1 MPCLATSR
9 AVLLGMHRNKTQPV
23 ENVGIRQMTVL
34 LNAGYPLEP
43 NLQLAIGELV
53 SAAAR
58 AARTGRGWL
67 KWDAINR
74 KWVKL

>member
-1 MPCLATSR
+1 MAKR
-9 AVLLGMHRNKTQPV
+9 QPV

-34 LNAGYPLEP
+34 LDAGYPLEP

-58 AARTGRGWL
+58 AAARTRTWM

-74 KWVKL
+74 KWVKS